1 MAHSTASD
9 RSVRRLFCLL
19 TIPLLLV
26 AGSLSGCASSNA
38 QTSVSAAP
46 PVTVPVETPAPIATP
61 APEPAVPEFS
71 EHGFADFIVGV
82 RADALK
88 SGISAATVDSAFNGI
103 KLVPRVV
110 ELDRRQPEF
119 TLTFDE
125 YVARTVNA
133 ARVRAARA
141 RYDENRTLLEAVAKR
156 YGVQARFIVAFW
168 GIETNF
174 GQSTGGFS
182 IVPAL
187 ATLAYEGRR
196 AAYFREELMNAL
208 RIIDRGD
215 VKAGDMKGSWAGAMG
230 QSQFMPSTF
239 LNYAVDWDGDGRRD
253 IWTSRGDVFASAA
266 NYLKQ
271 SGWNDNETWGRR
283 VRLPAGFESKLAG
296 LERPQSESRCRALQ
310 RLTVDK
316 PLREW
321 QAMGVRRADGGDLP
335 SQNVMAALALPEGP
349 NGPALLVYGNFR
361 ATLKW
366 NCSIS
371 FASAVGT
378 LADQITA
385 R

>member
-1 MAHSTASD
+1 MTHSTAPTP
-9 RSVRRLFCLL
+9 SVRRLCSLL
-19 TIPLLLV
+19 TIPLLL
-26 AGSLSGCASSNA
+26 AAASLSGCSSSKA
-38 QTSVSAAP
+38 ETSDAGSAPMSPVAPAAGPSQPAP
-46 PVTVPVETPAPIATP
+46 PALPPFTE
-61 APEPAVPEFS
+61 EGFPEFV
-71 EHGFADFIVGV
+71 AGV
-82 RADALK
+82 RADAIK
-88 SGISAATVDSAFNGI
+88 AGISAATVDRAFAGVKPI
-103 KLVPRVV
+103 ARII

-119 TLTFDE
+119 TLTFDQ
-125 YVARTVNA
+125 YLARVVNGD
-133 ARVRAARA
+133 RVRAARA
-141 RYDENRTLLEAVAKR
+141 KYQENKALLDAVAER
-156 YGVQARFIVAFW
+156 YGVQPRFIVAFW

-182 IVPAL
+182 VISAL
-187 ATLAYEGRR
+187 ATLAFEGRR

-208 RIIDRGD
+208 RILDQGHIRP
-215 VKAGDMKGSWAGAMG
+215 ADMKGSWAGAMG

-239 LNYAVDWDGDGRRD
+239 INYAVDWNGDGKRD
-253 IWTSRGDVFASAA
+253 IWTNRGDVFASAA

-283 VRLPAGFESKLAG
+283 VTLPPGFEAKLAG
-296 LERPQSESRCRALQ
+296 LKRPPSESRCAALN
-310 RLTVDK
+310 RLTADK

-335 SQNVMAALALPEGP
+335 NQNVMAAIALPEGP
-349 NGPALLVYGNFR
+349 SGPALLVYGNFR

-371 FASAVGT
+371 FAAAVGT

>member
-9 RSVRRLFCLL
+9 RSVRRLSCLL
-19 TIPLLLV
+19 TIALLLA
-26 AGSLSGCASSNA
+26 AGSLTGCSSSNA
-38 QTSVSAAP
+38 QTSESAAP
-46 PVTVPVETPAPIATP
+46 VAVAPSETPAPTAAPATESA
-61 APEPAVPEFS
+61 APEFTEQ
-71 EHGFADFIVGV
+71 GFADFLVGV
-82 RADALK
+82 RADGLK
-88 SGISAATVDSAFNGI
+88 AGISATTLDTALNGI
-103 KLVPRVV
+103 KFVPRVI

-133 ARVRAARA
+133 ARVKAARA
-141 RYDENRTLLEAVAKR
+141 RYDENRALLDQVAKR

-174 GQSTGGFS
+174 GQTTGGFS

-208 RIIDRGD
+208 KIIDRGD
-215 VKAGDMKGSWAGAMG
+215 VKAADMKGSWAGAMG

-239 LNYAVDWDGDGRRD
+239 LNYAVDWDGDGRRN

-296 LERPQSESRCRALQ
+296 LERPPSESRCRALT